1 MLKEPIFSKEF
12 VFHDCM
18 QLYWEYKLSVDGIQE
33 LFTRRGGFQLIDGY
47 SE

>member
-18 QLYWEYKLSVDGIQE
+18 QLYWEYKLSVDGDSGNC
-33 LFTRRGGFQLIDGY
+33 LLGGGDF
-47 SE
+47 S